1 MPKMRTFRFKEEK
14 TQIAI
19 NLGYDSIQEALIAEY
34 RKFKSVRKVGALF
47 GMTGNG
53 VRVAIKDL
61 GEKTNGPGGY
71 RPGDIRRGRPKRR

>member
-1 MPKMRTFRFKEEK
+1 
-14 TQIAI
+14 
-19 NLGYDSIQEALIAEY
+19 
-34 RKFKSVRKVGALF
+34 LF